1 MARTTRAHTS
11 PPAGAIAGR
20 RADAQR
26 SIDAIIG
33 TALAEITRTG
43 DVNTTEIARA
53 AGVGRMTL
61 YGHFP
66 TREDLVEAV
75 VSHTVAAARS
85 VLAAADLDS
94 GPARER
100 LHKLALTSWR
110 ILNDHRQ
117 LMVVGNR
124 YLGPE
129 RMHALHD
136 PVLTY
141 VRRLLARG
149 RREGGFR
156 TDAPL
161 AWLVATCYALIHA
174 AGDEVNSGR
183 INEKAAGP
191 LLATTLTAA
200 LCANQPPC
208 STD

>member
-1 MARTTRAHTS
+1 MARTTRVPTS
-11 PPAGAIAGR
+11 PPAGATAGR

-26 SIDAIIG
+26 SIEAIIG
-33 TALAEITRTG
+33 TALAEIIRTG

-75 VSHTVAAARS
+75 VSHTVAGARS
-85 VLAAADLDS
+85 VLVGADLDA

-100 LHKLALTSWR
+100 LHQLALTSWR

-117 LMVVGNR
+117 LMLVGHR

-129 RMHALHD
+129 RMRALHD
-136 PVLTY
+136 PVLTP

-149 RREGGFR
+149 RREGDFR
-156 TDAPL
+156 ADAPL

-174 AGDEVNSGR
+174 AADEVTSGR
-183 INEKAAGP
+183 LAEKAAGP
-191 LLATTLTAA
+191 LLASTLTGA
-200 LCANQPPC
+200 LCTNQPC
-208 STD
+208 AEE